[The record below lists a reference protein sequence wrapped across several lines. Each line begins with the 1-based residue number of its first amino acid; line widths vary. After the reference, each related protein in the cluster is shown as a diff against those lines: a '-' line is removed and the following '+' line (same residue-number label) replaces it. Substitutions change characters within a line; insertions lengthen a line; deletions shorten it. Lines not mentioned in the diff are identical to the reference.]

1 MYPYV
6 IFDLDGT
13 LLNTIDDL
21 ANAGNHVC
29 RLHGWPTHS
38 VDEFKRMV
46 GNGIPKLVE
55 RFAPEGTGAPV
66 LEQALGEFMA
76 WYGVHKADQTA
87 PYPGMLQAV
96 RRLKEAG
103 SYDEARAVFL
113 EREQAAKHLSTMT
126 NLAHIRHSIDTRDA
140 FYDGEMKFWNAA
152 LPELQEYEQAWTQ
165 AMLDSPY
172 RTDFSAEYGDLMFVN
187 AEIAL
192 KTFSPEIIPQL
203 QQENEL
209 TQEYEKLLAS
219 AQIPFE
225 GKVYT
230 LSQLTPFK
238 NDPDDGRRLAAW
250 KAEGQWYKDNQ
261 DKMDAIYDQLVHL
274 RDEMGR
280 KLGYEGYTTLG

>member
-1 MYPYV
+1 M
-6 IFDLDGT
+6 
-13 LLNTIDDL
+13 
-21 ANAGNHVC
+21 
-29 RLHGWPTHS
+29 
-38 VDEFKRMV
+38 
-46 GNGIPKLVE
+46 
-55 RFAPEGTGAPV
+55 
-66 LEQALGEFMA
+66 
-76 WYGVHKADQTA
+76 
-87 PYPGMLQAV
+87 
-96 RRLKEAG
+96 
-103 SYDEARAVFL
+103 FL

-238 NDPDDGRRLAAW
+238 NDPDDGRPFGRL
-250 KAEGQWYKDNQ
+250 EGGGPVVQGQPGQ
-261 DKMDAIYDQLVHL
+261 DG
-274 RDEMGR
+274 RD
-280 KLGYEGYTTLG
+280 L